1 MGTFF
6 EILCTAVLT
15 FTAGF
20 LMVKYGPKPKGR
32 AKVTKLTKLK
42 NNRFVLFI
50 LIFAMLF
57 SGVTYLL
64 GNGYIT
70 VQW

>member
-20 LMVKYGPKPKGR
+20 LTVKYGPKPKR
-32 AKVTKLTKLK
+32 RTKIAKFNKLK

-57 SGVTYLL
+57 SSVTYLL